1 MKFVAK
7 ITRSALPSL
16 LGPEFYEF
24 LFAPIGE
31 ERNGMLLSVVS
42 ALARLDIDPW
52 QETAQLAQLPTA
64 AATQRLT
71 SFIAALPDRP
81 AHQDPRAI
89 AAGLI
94 ALLPRRADPNVTS
107 WQKSLA
113 VGAVTD
119 PHSVKHTIFINVIFW
134 AFVTAALGIL
144 ASNQAPMPVDT
155 HVPASSQIVPPALP
169 PNSGQ

>member
-1 MKFVAK
+1 M
-7 ITRSALPSL
+7 TRSVLPSL
-16 LGPEFYEF
+16 LGSEFDDF

-52 QETAQLAQLPTA
+52 QETAQLAQLPAA
-64 AATQRLT
+64 AATQRLA
-71 SFIAALPDRP
+71 SFIAAIPDRP
-81 AHQDPRAI
+81 AHQDPRTI

-94 ALLPRRADPNVTS
+94 ALLPRRADPNVMS
-107 WQKSLA
+107 WQKSLG

-119 PHSVKHTIFINVIFW
+119 PHSVNYSIVINVIFW

-144 ASNQAPMPVDT
+144 ASNQAPAPVDT
-155 HVPASSQIVPPALP
+155 HVAASSQVVPPAPP